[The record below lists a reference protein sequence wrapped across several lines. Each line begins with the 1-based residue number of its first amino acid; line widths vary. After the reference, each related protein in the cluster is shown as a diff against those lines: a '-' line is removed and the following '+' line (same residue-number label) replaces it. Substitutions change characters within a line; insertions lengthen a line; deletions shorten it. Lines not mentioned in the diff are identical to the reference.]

1 MDPITIAVAIGF
13 VVTVG
18 TAVYLF
24 WRVEQFIDNYG
35 EKGGDKMVQVEKSET
50 NWLSG
55 NKCKENDITEL
66 VIVTEPMLVEREFEG
81 KKTERLTCKVNAN
94 KNDYNWS
101 MNDTSKNAL
110 IEKFGKETKSWI
122 GKKIPIES
130 ALSSN
135 NKRAILVDVTKLGG
149 ILG

>member
-35 EKGGDKMVQVEKSET
+35 NGGDKMVQVEKSET
-50 NWLSG
+50 NWLNG

-66 VIVTEPMLVEREFEG
+66 VIVTEPIPEEG
-81 KKTERLTCKVNAN
+81 QFGVKLTCKVNAN

-122 GKKIPIES
+122 GKKIPIET

-135 NKRAILVDVTKLGG
+135 NKRAILVDVSKLGG